1 MNYVFSPNEG
11 VNSHLLERGGISSNH
26 NTLSKTSFEAIFKAL
41 VTQSQYINA
50 IHKLG
55 ELKQIEQH

>member
-11 VNSHLLERGGISSNH
+11 VNSHLLDKGGISSNQT
-26 NTLSKTSFEAIFKAL
+26 TLSKTSFEAIFKAL
-41 VTQSQYINA
+41 VTQSQYINS

-55 ELKQIEQH
+55 ELQQMEQQ

>member
-1 MNYVFSPNEG
+1 MNYVFSPNVG
-11 VNSHLLERGGISSNH
+11 VNAHLLANGCIYSNH
-26 NTLSKTSFEAIFKAL
+26 TTLPQATFEAIFKAL

-55 ELKQIEQH
+55 ELQQLNL